1 VKKIEKEIKLRIDSN
16 YLSENKNLSMLFC
29 VQSIIIISYEE
40 ISYVIHL
47 SIEVIKE
54 YCSLSFYF

>member
-1 VKKIEKEIKLRIDSN
+1 VKKIEKEIKLRID
-16 YLSENKNLSMLFC
+16 
-29 VQSIIIISYEE
+29 IIIISYEE

-54 YCSLSFYF
+54 YCSLSFYFWL